1 MIQLNR
7 TFGNGTKPNKKHR
20 GNRTD
25 REALEPR
32 QSTNAPIH
40 HTTRANILIESCISA
55 GSEDDQASVEQAIK
69 IAVNQEGGTRTNT
82 QSELRPQESP
92 LQENQGHTDGKN
104 QKNVSVF
111 IVSEGEREG
120 V

>member
-7 TFGNGTKPNKKHR
+7 TFGNGTKPNKKQR

-40 HTTRANILIESCISA
+40 HTTRANILIESCVSA

-69 IAVNQEGGTRTNT
+69 IAATKKAEPVRT
-82 QSELRPQESP
+82 LRANFARRNRHSKKIKAT
-92 LQENQGHTDGKN
+92 LMGR
-104 QKNVSVF
+104 
-111 IVSEGEREG
+111 IRRM
-120 V
+120 